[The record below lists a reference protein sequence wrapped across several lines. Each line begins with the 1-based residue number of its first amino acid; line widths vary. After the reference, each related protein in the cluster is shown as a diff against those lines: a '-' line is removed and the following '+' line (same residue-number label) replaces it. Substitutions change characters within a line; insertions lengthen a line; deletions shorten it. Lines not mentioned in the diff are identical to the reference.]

1 MIDLS
6 AFISKPDCQFK
17 TRTGKDYNVKFVSA
31 ISELKLLNEQAEIST
46 ALSNWKTIKQEQLDK
61 WKQILISI
69 LYEQENK
76 IVKEDEKEINEMYP
90 QNQYEG
96 MRKLYTADKQLNY
109 DLNAVGLNGIYYK
122 DTGDDIEI
130 MPEPFKIVDWKEV
143 EGEFIEIGYPIDYN
157 NCSPAHI
164 RLAVCRKVELMDYE
178 EVIKIA
184 NQTLRAFYM
193 SAYNDKDPVGNEET
207 ITELLKYHL
216 YA

>member
-1 MIDLS
+1 MIVE
-6 AFISKPDCQFK
+6 
-17 TRTGKDYNVKFVSA
+17 KDPTF
-31 ISELKLLNEQAEIST
+31 
-46 ALSNWKTIKQEQLDK
+46 
-61 WKQILISI
+61 
-69 LYEQENK
+69 
-76 IVKEDEKEINEMYP
+76 
-90 QNQYEG
+90 
-96 MRKLYTADKQLNY
+96 
-109 DLNAVGLNGIYYK
+109 NGIYYR

-207 ITELLKYHL
+207 ITELLKYYL